1 MAGAGTAGGERTP
14 GAVAIVT
21 GASSGIGRAT
31 ARAFARRGTAVVAVA
46 RREERLKALV
56 EELRVSAPESF
67 LIAGDLGERDFAERI
82 VHETA
87 QRLGRVD
94 VLVNNAAV
102 PMRKLLFDTSVEEA
116 EAALRV
122 NFLACLWAS
131 FAAIPLMLR
140 QGSGTIVN
148 VSSFA
153 SKVVPTHE
161 TLYAAAK
168 CAMNGFSEGLWND
181 LRGSGIHVALVH
193 PGPIDTEIWEKGEH
207 PNRFRGRKHP
217 PELVAD
223 AILEAVD
230 RRLHELVVPRRN
242 PSLVVA
248 RLLRLVMPRL
258 LRAGMARLDAVS
270 AEELEEARRRAREGR
285 RLGERA

>member
-1 MAGAGTAGGERTP
+1 MASQPIQGEER
-14 GAVAIVT
+14 VAIVT
-21 GASSGIGRAT
+21 GASSGIGWAT
-31 ARAFARRGTAVVAVA
+31 AQAFARRGATVVAVA
-46 RREERLKALV
+46 RREDRLRTLV
-56 EELRVSAPESF
+56 DELRNRAPRSF
-67 LIAGDLGERDFAERI
+67 LLAGDLGERDFAER
-82 VHETA
+82 VVAESA
-87 QRLGRVD
+87 ERLGRVD

-102 PMRKLLFDTSVEEA
+102 PMRKLLYRTSVEDA

-122 NFLACLWAS
+122 NFLSCVWTS

-161 TLYAAAK
+161 TLYAATK

-193 PGPIDTEIWEKGEH
+193 PGPIDTEIWDKGEH
-207 PNRFRGRKHP
+207 PNRFTGRKYP
-217 PELVAD
+217 PETVAD

-230 RRLHELVVPRRN
+230 RRLHELIVPRRN
-242 PSLVVA
+242 PALTAA
-248 RLLRLVMPRL
+248 RLLRLVFPRL
-258 LRAGMARLDAVS
+258 LRAGIARMDAVS

-285 RLGERA
+285 RLGD